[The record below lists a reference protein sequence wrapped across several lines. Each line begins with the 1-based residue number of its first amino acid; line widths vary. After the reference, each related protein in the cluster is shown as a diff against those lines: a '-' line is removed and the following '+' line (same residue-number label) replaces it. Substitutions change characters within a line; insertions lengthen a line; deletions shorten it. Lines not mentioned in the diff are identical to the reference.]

1 MHLEEK
7 TLSSETIYEGVIFT
21 VKKDSA
27 ELENGTVA
35 RRDIILHSGGVCVI
49 PVTENNEIFMVKQY
63 RYPFHE
69 ITCEVPAGK
78 LNYGENHAECGRREL
93 LEETG
98 CTCSEY
104 IYLGEMYPTPAYNS
118 EITHMY
124 LAKGLEYKKQNLD
137 EDEFLDVVKIPLE
150 KAIQMVMDNEIK
162 DGKTQLVILKAS
174 RLLGIQ

>member
-1 MHLEEK
+1 
-7 TLSSETIYEGVIFT
+7 
-21 VKKDSA
+21 
-27 ELENGTVA
+27 
-35 RRDIILHSGGVCVI
+35 
-49 PVTENNEIFMVKQY
+49 MVKQY

-98 CTCSEY
+98 CTCREY

-124 LAKGLEYKKQNLD
+124 LAKGLEYKNQNLD
-137 EDEFLDVVKIPLE
+137 EDEFLDVIKIPLE
-150 KAIQMVMDNEIK
+150 KALRMVMDNEIK
-162 DGKTQLVILKAS
+162 DGKTQIVILKAS
-174 RLLGIQ
+174 RLLGI

>member
-49 PVTENNEIFMVKQY
+49 PVTENNEIFMVRQY

-78 LNYGENHAECGRREL
+78 LNYGENHAECGKREL

-104 IYLGEMYPTPAYNS
+104 IYLGEMYPTPAYNT

-174 RLLGIQ
+174 RLLGI